1 MGASIQMNTEMNV
14 MQVRSMIDADKR
26 NSTEAGHKKV
36 QYRQETKNSAI
47 QLSQQ
52 YQGVMRSL
60 SEELNID
67 LGTLYTWR
75 YKAGLSNFE
84 KRPSAA
90 PRKAK
95 PKTANGKLMQRL
107 KSQVQQ
113 HQDDIVKLNKQLELV
128 RLADELGM
136 QIDFD

>member
-1 MGASIQMNTEMNV
+1 MVNDMNTQV
-14 MQVRSMIDADKR
+14 MQIKAMIDADKR

-36 QYRQETKNSAI
+36 QYRQETKDSAI

-52 YQGVMRSL
+52 YQGIMRSL

-67 LGTLYTWR
+67 LGMLYTWR

-84 KRPSAA
+84 KRPSAT

-95 PKTANGKLMQRL
+95 PKTPNAKLLQRL
-107 KSQVQQ
+107 KGQVEQ
-113 HQDDIVKLNKQLELV
+113 HQKDIVKLNKQLEIL
-128 RLADELGM
+128 RLADKLGM
-136 QIDFD
+136 QLDFE